1 MSRIVKTTARLD
13 GLDVSHEQSP
23 PPTLLPAN
31 VHLRLHDCLSDP
43 PADLVSVYDI
53 IHIQNFN
60 SVVRENNP
68 ISVIENML
76 KMMSK

>member
-1 MSRIVKTTARLD
+1 MSRLVKTSARLD

-31 VHLRLHDCLSDP
+31 VHLRLHNCLADAP
-43 PADLVSVYDI
+43 EDLVGVYDV

-60 SVVRENNP
+60 SIVRDNNP
-68 ISVIENML
+68 VSVIENML